1 MAGII
6 GVVGMQATMVTPPDT
21 RFMPPVILALVM
33 AVVIPHVPHMA
44 VAVADMAVAMAD
56 MAENNIRLNHN
67 IPIKTPH

>member
-6 GVVGMQATMVTPPDT
+6 GVVGMQAATVTPPDT

-33 AVVIPHVPHMA
+33 AVIIPHVPH
-44 VAVADMAVAMAD
+44 MAVAMAD

-67 IPIKTPH
+67 SPIKTPH